1 MGNPSPTQGRS
12 GDFRINPV
20 ARRKGHRSKF
30 PHRIQRKRHQ
40 HRRTMQGGVGMNI
53 RREQWTIQGG
63 VKGRTILSGGDQT
76 IGQSPLVVHATMN
89 GQMSSAHITNVM
101 TSGIPG
107 TGGRRPRVVRQA
119 IRLPVHR
126 QTMHRQAISRLG
138 LIISMVRVTTT
149 GGTIINRTKMKGK
162 RTGQNGPS

>member
-12 GDFRINPV
+12 GDFRIIPV
-20 ARRKGHRSKF
+20 PRRKGHRSKF

-40 HRRTMQGGVGMNI
+40 HRRTMQGGVLMDI

-89 GQMSSAHITNVM
+89 AQRPSTASAGMAGGGDSYLWVRRYNHDMRVNTTIRCCENETNRDCNCGCARHNNGCGAG
-101 TSGIPG
+101 GID
-107 TGGRRPRVVRQA
+107 
-119 IRLPVHR
+119 
-126 QTMHRQAISRLG
+126 
-138 LIISMVRVTTT
+138 
-149 GGTIINRTKMKGK
+149 
-162 RTGQNGPS
+162 NGDCE